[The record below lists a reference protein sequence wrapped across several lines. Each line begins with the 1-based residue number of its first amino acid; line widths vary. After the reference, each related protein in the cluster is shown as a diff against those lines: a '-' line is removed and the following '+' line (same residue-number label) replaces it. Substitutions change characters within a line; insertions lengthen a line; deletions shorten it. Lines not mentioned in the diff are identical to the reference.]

1 MLRIQVFLQNFP
13 KRTQAWSAFAY
24 DANSQQEEIG
34 KTADASLLT
43 LIKASSV
50 FPDRHMWITKLTA
63 EGHEIA
69 KKN

>member
-13 KRTQAWSAFAY
+13 KRTEAWSAFAY

-34 KTADASLLT
+34 KTVDASLT

-50 FPDRHMWITKLTA
+50 FPDRHMWITKLAA